1 MKQGVPTIGLTSVV
15 INVVMLEISVLV
27 NLVTPAF
34 TGCNR
39 NDGLKAQPHNSGVDE

>member
-27 NLVTPAF
+27 NLVTLSF

-39 NDGLKAQPHNSGVDE
+39 NDGLKAQLHNSGVDE